1 LGVGGQ
7 RSVGGEVRQVGLGS
21 KETVER
27 EATHLFLT
35 NIRHRIHDHEI
46 AEVNI
51 IQYQHNII

>member
-1 LGVGGQ
+1 VGGQ